1 MTRLMGKLAGL
12 VVLVILAVHV
22 TGMDDDGH
30 NFDDLIDSPDE
41 RLDFFCNLPPG
52 LPIQDKTLLVCLFVF
67 EKRPNGWNDRAQTF
81 FSIFKIHVF
90 LFLLYN
96 VYTEKIED
104 GREAPCMHSKTK
116 YLNSEF
122 GCLPAHGA

>member
-41 RLDFFCNLPPG
+41 RLDFFL
-52 LPIQDKTLLVCLFVF
+52 
-67 EKRPNGWNDRAQTF
+67 
-81 FSIFKIHVF
+81 
-90 LFLLYN
+90 
-96 VYTEKIED
+96 
-104 GREAPCMHSKTK
+104 
-116 YLNSEF
+116 
-122 GCLPAHGA
+122 

>member
-12 VVLVILAVHV
+12 VVLVILAAHV

-67 EKRPNGWNDRAQTF
+67 KKRQNG
-81 FSIFKIHVF
+81 
-90 LFLLYN
+90 
-96 VYTEKIED
+96 
-104 GREAPCMHSKTK
+104 
-116 YLNSEF
+116 
-122 GCLPAHGA
+122 